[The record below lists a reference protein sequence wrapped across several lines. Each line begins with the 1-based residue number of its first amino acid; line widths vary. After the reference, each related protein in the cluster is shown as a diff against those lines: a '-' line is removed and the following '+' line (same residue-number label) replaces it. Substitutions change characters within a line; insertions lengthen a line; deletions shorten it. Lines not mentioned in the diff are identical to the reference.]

1 MSFPEREASILTLQR
16 AIITGATGAVGTALT
31 ELLLRQGVEVLIIS
45 RTGSARNGRIPS
57 SPLAQTLFCDLD
69 RLDQLENETG
79 KTWDCLFHFAWAGA
93 SGEGRNDMY
102 LQNAN
107 VKAALDAVGLAARF
121 GCRRFVGAG
130 SQAEYGRHAEKLT
143 PATPTFPETGYGFAK
158 LCAGQMTRA
167 YAHQLGMEHVWL
179 RLLSIFGPHD
189 GKNSMIA
196 QTVLR
201 FQSGESPEFTA
212 GEQIWD
218 YVYSKDAAKAFFC
231 VAQNGIDGKTYVL
244 GSGEERPLAEYLTT
258 MRDLIAPSLEL
269 KLGARP
275 YAGNQVMFLAA
286 DSSELTA
293 DTGYHAD
300 YTFEDGIRELIGVD
314 PLD

>member
-1 MSFPEREASILTLQR
+1 MQLER

-31 ELLLRQGVEVLIIS
+31 ELLISRGVEVLIIS
-45 RTGSARNGRIPS
+45 RTGSARNGRIPC
-57 SPLAQTLFCDLD
+57 SPLVQTVFCDLD
-69 RLDQLENETG
+69 RLSELENQTR
-79 KTWDCLFHFAWAGA
+79 KSWDCLFHFAWAGA

-107 VKAALDAVGLAARF
+107 VKAALDAVGTAARF
-121 GCRRFVGAG
+121 GCRRFIGAG
-130 SQAEYGRHAEKLT
+130 SQAEYGRHEEKLT
-143 PATPTFPETGYGFAK
+143 TNTPTFPETGYGFAK

-196 QTVLR
+196 QTMR
-201 FQSGESPEFTA
+201 QFQNGLSPDFTA

-231 VAQNGIDGKTYVL
+231 AAQDGIDGKTYVL
-244 GSGEERPLAEYLTT
+244 GSGEERPLGDYLRT
-258 MRDLIAPSLEL
+258 MRDLVAPSLEL

-275 YAGNQVMFLAA
+275 YAENQVMYLAA
-286 DSSELTA
+286 DSGELTA
-293 DTGYHAD
+293 DTGYRPD
-300 YTFEDGIRELIGVD
+300 YSFEDGIRELMRTD
-314 PLD
+314 PLA

>member
-1 MSFPEREASILTLQR
+1 MQLQR
-16 AIITGATGAVGTALT
+16 VILTGATGAVGTALT
-31 ELLLRQGVEVLIIS
+31 ELLLSRGIEVLIIS
-45 RTGSARNGRIPS
+45 RTGSSRNGRIPT
-57 SPLAQTLFCDLD
+57 SPLVQTLFCDLD
-69 RLDQLENETG
+69 KLGELENPTG
-79 KTWDCLFHFAWAGA
+79 KDWDCLFHFAWAGA

-130 SQAEYGRHAEKLT
+130 SQAEYGRHEEKLT
-143 PATPTFPETGYGFAK
+143 PDTPTFPETGYGFAK

-179 RLLSIFGPHD
+179 RLLSIYGPHD

-196 QTVLR
+196 QTMR
-201 FQSGESPEFTA
+201 AFQNGESPEFTA

-218 YVYSKDAAKAFFC
+218 YVYSRDAAKAFFC
-231 VAQNGIDGKTYVL
+231 VAQDGIDGKTYVL
-244 GSGEERPLAEYLTT
+244 GSGAERPLAEYLLT
-258 MRDLIAPSLEL
+258 MRDLVAPSLEL

-275 YAGNQVMFLAA
+275 YAENQVMFLAA
-286 DSSELTA
+286 DSSALVQ
-293 DTGYHAD
+293 DTGYQPS
-300 YTFEDGIRELIGVD
+300 YTFEQGITEMLGTN
-314 PLD
+314 PLE